1 MKKIKILLTV
11 FLFTLTYFAIQ
22 STSFAS
28 SDFQLESLNFDVNL
42 NQDGSMNVIE
52 TWDIYVYD
60 MTNTL
65 FKTFEL
71 DSSKY
76 SGIKNVKVT
85 QILDNEEIP
94 FEQKNVEVEHVDKNC
109 FYALI
114 NSKGNYEIAWGI
126 NEKHG
131 SKTYKISYTIVD
143 AVKNY
148 ADCSE
153 LYWQFIGTNF
163 EVNIN
168 KVTGK
173 IFIPEGQIN
182 KMEIRAWAH
191 GQLNG
196 EIKIESTTKVSF
208 SVDNFY
214 SGNFLEVRMA
224 LPNTLFPLNKNI
236 STNERFNTI
245 LLEESNWAR
254 QANEQR
260 ERAKRAA
267 ELKAQVMKI
276 TGSVAGIGL
285 IIFFSY
291 ETFKYKKKIDEI
303 EIPDPVEKVEYY
315 RDFPGK
321 NQTPAKTGFIYYME
335 GFETGEFMP
344 RVLSAIMLSLCMK
357 KYLSFEEIDKKNIK
371 IHILT
376 GTEKLSKDEEILY
389 ELLKKVDKEN
399 DGFTMK
405 ELKKYA
411 EKEQKDFVKYIDK
424 INKFGKD
431 ENIKENNYNEKLYKE
446 WKKWNLRPYEYMIRN
461 DSICNT

>member
-291 ETFKYKKKIDEI
+291 ETFKYKKK
-303 EIPDPVEKVEYY
+303 
-315 RDFPGK
+315 
-321 NQTPAKTGFIYYME
+321 
-335 GFETGEFMP
+335 
-344 RVLSAIMLSLCMK
+344 
-357 KYLSFEEIDKKNIK
+357 
-371 IHILT
+371 
-376 GTEKLSKDEEILY
+376 
-389 ELLKKVDKEN
+389 
-399 DGFTMK
+399 
-405 ELKKYA
+405 
-411 EKEQKDFVKYIDK
+411 
-424 INKFGKD
+424 
-431 ENIKENNYNEKLYKE
+431 
-446 WKKWNLRPYEYMIRN
+446 
-461 DSICNT
+461 